1 MSASAPEATEQHS
14 SRSRASRGPSGR
26 VSRGTLAL
34 VAIALLGAFLTAV
47 SSFLDILE
55 VTTGQTTLDTQS
67 GFEKHSVAMLLLGAA
82 AVPMALGILRG
93 ARPAMVALA
102 LIGAVVVLVAF
113 TVDLPDALDE
123 GLFGERY
130 ESAEAKPAAG
140 FYVETIGGMLLV
152 LTGGLALMSGAGA
165 GAGTRARDTSSRSP
179 RAPRE

>member
-1 MSASAPEATEQHS
+1 
-14 SRSRASRGPSGR
+14 
-26 VSRGTLAL
+26 LAL
-34 VAIALLGAFLTAV
+34 VAIALAGAFLTAI

-82 AVPMALGILRG
+82 AVPMALGVLRG

-102 LIGAVVVLVAF
+102 VIGAIVVLVAF

-140 FYVETIGGMLLV
+140 FYVETVGGMLLV
-152 LTGGLALMSGAGA
+152 LAGGLALMSGAGA
-165 GAGTRARDTSSRSP
+165 GASTRARDTSSRSP
-179 RAPRE
+179 RTPRE